1 MVSPNSDMRS
11 APPSRPARNLRGSYT
26 EYTEQRIY
34 NNRGQEIYEADE
46 IEYGEIAEIPTPR
59 PRDPRLSRPAADNYY
74 IEDRSPRELRAE
86 EEFIHAEEAFDENMF
101 DISERPAEP
110 QRRRVPA
117 PFVDNAN
124 EIVDKRP
131 LSPDFD
137 ANRRR
142 TQKLSRPIQNNLAA
156 KPQNPNP
163 RTDFPE
169 EKKASKIV
177 SFLVVLAVIVVGA
190 AVGAAS
196 YFFFFDR

>member
-1 MVSPNSDMRS
+1 MVSPTSDMRGRTK
-11 APPSRPARNLRGSYT
+11 PTQTPRNLGSYT
-26 EYTEQRIY
+26 EYSSQHVY
-34 NNRGQEIYEADE
+34 DNRGREIYGSDE
-46 IEYGEIAEIPTPR
+46 VEYGEIDEIPAASMR
-59 PRDPRLSRPAADNYY
+59 ASSASRYY
-74 IEDRSPRELRAE
+74 VEDRTARELRAE
-86 EEFIHAEEAFDENMF
+86 EEFASPEEDFDENMF
-101 DISERPAEP
+101 DVAQPP
-110 QRRRVPA
+110 VQQRRRVPA

-137 ANRRR
+137 SDRRAQRANRNI
-142 TQKLSRPIQNNLAA
+142 QSRPAA
-156 KPQNPNP
+156 QPKNPNP

-177 SFLVVLAVIVVGA
+177 SFLVVFAVIIVGA